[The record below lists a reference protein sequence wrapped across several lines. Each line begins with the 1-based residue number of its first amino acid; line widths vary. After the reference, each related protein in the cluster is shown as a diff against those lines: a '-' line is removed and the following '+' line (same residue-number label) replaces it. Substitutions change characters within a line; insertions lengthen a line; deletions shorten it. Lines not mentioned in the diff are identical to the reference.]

1 MNVVAAQA
9 AGVKEIVLVSPPQAD
24 CGGRIHPTILATAHL
39 LGVTEVYAVGGAGAI
54 AALAW
59 GVSDIG
65 LAPVAMIT
73 GPGNRFVAA
82 AKRLVKGVVGIDSE
96 AGPSEIGIIADETAH
111 PEFIAADLISQAEH
125 DENASAVLLTHSME
139 LAERV
144 AAALARRVPMVAN
157 RERVEQALGGEQS
170 ALIVMDSLEHTVML
184 SNAIAPEHLEVML
197 EDPEKTLPLLVHAGA
212 IFVGDYTPV
221 SAGDYSAGSN
231 HVLPTHGTAVF
242 SSGLSPMTFLR
253 TQQIIEYDKD
263 ALSHIAGHVETF
275 ARAEDLPAHA
285 EAITERFLERPGT
298 PASD

>member
-1 MNVVAAQA
+1 
-9 AGVKEIVLVSPPQAD
+9 
-24 CGGRIHPTILATAHL
+24 
-39 LGVTEVYAVGGAGAI
+39 
-54 AALAW
+54 
-59 GVSDIG
+59 
-65 LAPVAMIT
+65 MIT